1 MVMKNLKTS
10 RQGNRFFYTDMGTAY
25 TSSTH
30 EGKIYKID
38 PNGNYI
44 EVRKLNILQRVWDD
58 LKMAYENRKRNKGKI
73 KKV

>member
-1 MVMKNLKTS
+1 
-10 RQGNRFFYTDMGTAY
+10 MGTAY